1 MSGVSIAEE
10 LRAAA
15 RIVRETAEGTT
26 PTPWRVH
33 LRYYRKSP
41 DMLAG
46 AEFETPLH
54 TSGISLNR
62 PHLLADT
69 RWKALMSPA
78 VVEPLVTWLE
88 DEAAYAEK
96 GFVRD
101 APECPGCGDGC
112 GGHDEMDFHDGTE
125 DRAGCERPLNGS
137 DGNRCA
143 CFTHALAVARAIT
156 GRTA

>member
-1 MSGVSIAEE
+1 MTELNAQTAAGLAEE

-69 RWKALMSPA
+69 RWKALVSPA
-78 VVEPLVTWLE
+78 AAEPMASAFE
-88 DEAAYAEK
+88 
-96 GFVRD
+96 
-101 APECPGCGDGC
+101 
-112 GGHDEMDFHDGTE
+112 
-125 DRAGCERPLNGS
+125 S
-137 DGNRCA
+137 
-143 CFTHALAVARAIT
+143 LASTIGEIGPPPHRGLAQHLIDLARAIT